1 MRASAHRIR
10 RLASTLLPLALLCG
24 VGVASA
30 RETQRPRTVRYH
42 GYAVTV
48 PRPWPVYDLAKNPR
62 VCARFNRH
70 ALYLGSPGPR
80 QRCPAHTT
88 GRTEAI
94 LVEPAGASAARAGAP
109 SAIPG
114 AEGSA
119 TSFAVRPA
127 GVEVTATWSR
137 DRGLIAQ
144 ALHRSSLP
152 ISRPA
157 RLKPAASAR
166 TASARAKTASAV
178 YTGLG
183 FDACS
188 APSPKAMSAWGSS
201 PYRALGIYIGGAN
214 AACSQPNLNSSWV
227 SSEVAAGWHLIPTYV
242 GLQAP
247 TNSCGCAGIN
257 PAQAS
262 AEGSAAA
269 TNAVTQ
275 AQSLGIPAGNP
286 IYDDMEGYPR
296 GGTNSSAVLAF
307 LSGWTSGLHANGYLS
322 GVYSS
327 SGSGISDL
335 VGVHGTGYLEP
346 DDLWI
351 ADWNGQQSTNDPAVP
366 STEWANHQRLH
377 QYRGAHNET
386 YGGVTIN
393 IDNNYLD
400 GATADTS
407 GAGGSQPPP
416 PPPPPPPPTLSVS
429 PAASGTT
436 TVNTSWPGG
445 SGLAAWRV
453 LAGSSSSALSAVGG
467 ATAHGSAAKIT
478 VRSAAS
484 YFAVQALGSAGQVLA
499 NSSTIATPAQMVVYG
514 RSAFVNQA
522 TGVGGIPAGCYTRAR
537 CHVTTTVSVGRTTLA
552 KTGTESILPSSTGIL
567 YFKLTAAGRAAL
579 LHARGLRL
587 PVRVTARD
595 AGGTTTTAALTLIPF
610 STSGRGP
617 ARSPAQSPLVQAVGI
632 TDFVF
637 ARGAG
642 GILAAC
648 LTLAPCR
655 ISATL
660 SVGRTTI
667 AATGPELVGGDELG
681 YVIFALTRR
690 GRAMLASAPGNQL
703 GARVTL
709 RYGASI
715 ATGRIALVRFG

>member
-1 MRASAHRIR
+1 
-10 RLASTLLPLALLCG
+10 
-24 VGVASA
+24 V
-30 RETQRPRTVRYH
+30 YH
-42 GYAVTV
+42 LF
-48 PRPWPVYDLAKNPR
+48 RDPR
-62 VCARFNRH
+62 VCVRFNRH
-70 ALYLGSPGPR
+70 ALYLGSPGLR
-80 QRCPAHTT
+80 QRCPAHAT
-88 GRTEAI
+88 GRSEAI
-94 LVEPAGASAARAGAP
+94 LIEPAGASAARAG
-109 SAIPG
+109 SASGMPG
-114 AEGSA
+114 LEGSA
-119 TSFAVRPA
+119 TSFVDRRA
-127 GVEVTATWSR
+127 GVEVAATWSR
-137 DRGLIAQ
+137 DRGLIAR
-144 ALHRSSLP
+144 ALHRGSLP
-152 ISRPA
+152 ASHPA
-157 RLKPAASAR
+157 RLEAPASAR
-166 TASARAKTASAV
+166 TASARAKSAAAV

-214 AACSQPNLNSSWV
+214 AACSQPNLNSTWV
-227 SSEVAAGWHLIPTYV
+227 TSEVAAGWHLIPTYV

-269 TNAVTQ
+269 ANAVTQ
-275 AQSLGIPAGNP
+275 AQGLGIPAGNP

-307 LSGWTSGLHANGYLS
+307 LSGWTSGLHANGYRS

-327 SGSGISDL
+327 ANSGISDL
-335 VGVHGTGYLEP
+335 VSAYGTGYLEP

-351 ADWNGQQSTNDPAVP
+351 ADWNGQQSTSDPAVP

-400 GATADTS
+400 GATA
-407 GAGGSQPPP
+407 GAGGTQAA
-416 PPPPPPPPTLSVS
+416 PPPPPPTLSAS
-429 PAASGTT
+429 PAGDGTT
-436 TVNTSWPGG
+436 SLNASWGGG
-445 SGLAAWRV
+445 SGLASWRV
-453 LAGSSSSALSAVGG
+453 LAGSSWNALTPVAGS
-467 ATAHGSAAKIT
+467 TARGSRTKIT
-478 VRSAAS
+478 VRSAAP

-499 NSSTIATPAQMVVYG
+499 NSSTIVTPAHIVVYG

-537 CHVTTTVSVGRTTLA
+537 CHVTTTVSIGRTTIA
-552 KTGTESILPSSTGIL
+552 KTGPESILPSSTGIL

-579 LHARGLRL
+579 LRARGLRL
-587 PVRVTARD
+587 PVRVSARD

-617 ARSPAQSPLVQAVGI
+617 ARSAAQSPLVQAVGV

-642 GILAAC
+642 GILTGC
-648 LTLAPCR
+648 LTLSPCR
-655 ISATL
+655 VSATL
-660 SVGRTTI
+660 SVGRTRI
-667 AATGPELVGGDELG
+667 ATTGPELVGGNELG
-681 YVIFALTRR
+681 YVIFTLTSQ
-690 GRAMLASAPGNQL
+690 GRAMLARAPGNQL

-709 RYGASI
+709 RYGDSI
-715 ATGRIALVRFG
+715 ATGTIALVRFG